1 MAEGRSTPHMI
12 RTLIR
17 TDGNPREAINGIL
30 RRLLEEGIVDALMVP
45 QRVASGDNVVQT
57 LVRDPARLDGMDPL
71 APVMPVTAARLVSNI
86 TMTGVKERIAVVMR
100 SCEIRALV
108 ELVKLQQA
116 KADNLLIVGIDCL
129 GTYEVTDYADLSR
142 QGVDTVAELLAHAAA
157 GDPHPHDGK
166 SFRAACQMCERFVPT
181 AGDLRIGLFGAS
193 PDEFL
198 QLEATEA
205 LAEKLGLKPEP
216 IPAERERVIAVLTQ
230 ERIAARDRIFAE
242 FRQRV
247 KNISGLQAYLSTCI
261 RCHNCMVNCPICY
274 CKECIFRTPIFD
286 HESEKYQQWAARKG
300 AIHLPTDTLLFHI
313 TRLNHMVTSCVGCGM
328 CDSACP
334 SNLPIAV
341 MFRAIGQEV
350 QALFDYEPGRSL
362 DDPVPVAT
370 FREDELEGV

>member
-1 MAEGRSTPHMI
+1 MIRSTIPTNGDPRQAIH
-12 RTLIR
+12 TL
-17 TDGNPREAINGIL
+17 L
-30 RRLLEEGIVDALMVP
+30 RRLLEEHIVDALMVP

-57 LVRDPARLDGMDPL
+57 LVRDPAKLADMDPL
-71 APVMPVTAARLVSNI
+71 APVMPITAARLVSNI
-86 TMTGVKERIAVVMR
+86 TMTGVKERIAAVMR
-100 SCEIRALV
+100 PCEIRGVV

-129 GTYEVTDYADLSR
+129 GTYEVPDYADLSR
-142 QGVDTVAELLAHAAA
+142 KGVDAAGELLAFAAS
-157 GDPHPHDGK
+157 GDPQPHVGK
-166 SFRAACQMCERFVPT
+166 QFRTACQMCERFTPT
-181 AGDLRIGLFGAS
+181 TGDLRIGLFGS
-193 PDEFL
+193 SHEFL
-198 QLEATEA
+198 CVEAEDS
-205 LAEKLGLKPEP
+205 LAEKLGLS
-216 IPAERERVIAVLTQ
+216 PAAFPAARDQAIASLTAR
-230 ERIAARDRIFAE
+230 RIAARDDIFATY
-242 FRQRV
+242 RKQV
-247 KNISGLQAYLSTCI
+247 KDIGGLQAMLSTCI

-334 SNLPIAV
+334 SDLPIAT
-341 MFRAIGQEV
+341 MFRAVGQEV

-362 DDPVPVAT
+362 DEPPPVAT